1 MPTNT
6 LTDAKCRAVKPGD
19 KPIKM
24 FDGGGLHLFV
34 TTKGAKVW
42 RLAYRIDGK
51 PKTISF
57 GPYPEVSLAEARQ
70 KRDYA
75 KAKLRDGINPMDER
89 ARPAA
94 TMTLAG
100 ASEAYWEGRSDLS
113 EAYRNNARRGIEMH
127 LFPSLGQMDI
137 GAVSREDLMVALRR
151 MDAAGLHV
159 YVRKV
164 RGWISQVFDWAM
176 ENGYAANNP
185 ALSIRTE
192 RAFGKARVQHFPAL
206 ELRDVHAF
214 MDRLSLE
221 KELQSVLAC
230 KMLAYTW
237 VRTTELR
244 MMEWQELDEREA
256 LWLIPAGKMKR
267 GKDLLVPL
275 STQALAIIQTMRDRA
290 RQGQRFVFPHDRRLD
305 QPMSENAVLYL
316 IGRIGYKGRMT
327 GHGWRSVGSTWANE
341 RGYTPDAIERQL
353 AHAPEN
359 KIRSVYNRAEYL
371 PERRGMLQAWAD
383 WVDLYKTDPGIA
395 QG

>member
-1 MPTNT
+1 
-6 LTDAKCRAVKPGD
+6 
-19 KPIKM
+19 
-24 FDGGGLHLFV
+24 
-34 TTKGAKVW
+34 
-42 RLAYRIDGK
+42 
-51 PKTISF
+51 
-57 GPYPEVSLAEARQ
+57 
-70 KRDYA
+70 
-75 KAKLRDGINPMDER
+75 
-89 ARPAA
+89 
-94 TMTLAG
+94 
-100 ASEAYWEGRSDLS
+100 
-113 EAYRNNARRGIEMH
+113 
-127 LFPSLGQMDI
+127 
-137 GAVSREDLMVALRR
+137 MVALRR